1 MSLTYFSRIVS
12 DVAIRHISGCKG
24 VGIHLLRLSV
34 EFQLQ
39 AWTEVQERP
48 TVCENIR
55 ARILVARP
63 GAAPVALGWAIP
75 ESVVSLRP
83 TIYSGRSQLLFDLDL
98 TGAQLHAI
106 EELRSGGD
114 LQFDVQFT
122 GDAQGPQGNAQ
133 VHDRISY
140 RVNISEWSHVLRDL
154 GYSDILVVGA
164 ELPLVDAG
172 SPLLGVSQCIRR
184 AYDYLHKGLYDVA
197 VGQCRQAFE
206 ALYSIEGA
214 QKLANESVERFKS
227 KKASMSK
234 TERERFMAEAVR
246 HYTHL
251 AHHPDDGV
259 MVEFSRADATTV
271 LALTIAALSS
281 AVRREKMKSLA
292 QQDDDA
298 TELPLAASGEHAAVV
313 AQAAP

>member
-1 MSLTYFSRIVS
+1 MSLTYFSRTVS
-12 DVAIRHISGCKG
+12 DIAIRHLSGCKG

-34 EFQLQ
+34 EFQLP
-39 AWTEVQERP
+39 AWTEIQERS
-48 TVCENIR
+48 TVCESIR

-83 TIYSGRSQLLFDLDL
+83 TIYSGRSQILFDLDL
-98 TGAQLHAI
+98 TSAQLHAI

-114 LQFDVQFT
+114 LQFDVHFT
-122 GDAQGPQGNAQ
+122 GDAIGPQGSIQ

-140 RVNISEWSHVLRDL
+140 RVNISDWSHVLRDL
-154 GYSDILVVGA
+154 GYSDILIVGA
-164 ELPLVDAG
+164 ELPLVDAD

-184 AYDYLHKGLYDVA
+184 AYDCLHKGLYDVA

-214 QKLANESVERFKS
+214 QKLANESVERFKT
-227 KKASMSK
+227 KKNSMSK
-234 TERERFMAEAVR
+234 TERERFMVEAVR

-251 AHHPDDGV
+251 AHHPDEGAI
-259 MVEFSRADATTV
+259 VEFSRADATTV
-271 LALTIAALSS
+271 LALTIAALSN

-292 QQDDDA
+292 LQIDSA
-298 TELPLAASGEHAAVV
+298 NELPLAASGGHIAAV
-313 AQAAP
+313 ARKAL